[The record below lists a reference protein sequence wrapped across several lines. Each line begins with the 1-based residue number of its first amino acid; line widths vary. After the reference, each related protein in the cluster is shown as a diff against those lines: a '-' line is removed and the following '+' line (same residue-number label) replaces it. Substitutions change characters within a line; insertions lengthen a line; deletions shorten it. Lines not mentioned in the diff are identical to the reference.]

1 MRNAGLGP
9 WIRKRK
15 VKSGNKPAVIH
26 AGQELG
32 YADMADRVDRL
43 AGALQERGIA
53 SGDRIAYLG
62 NNHPAYLE
70 TLFAAG
76 LLGAV
81 FVPLNTR
88 LAAGE
93 LAYQLTDS
101 GSRLLIHASELA
113 GLAGQAVEGTD
124 VQARWS
130 VGGTAA
136 GIEAYEEVISSAE
149 PTAVDVPV
157 SLDDPA
163 IILYTSGTTGRPKG
177 AVLSHGN
184 MTWNSI
190 NVIVDYD
197 VPASEV
203 ALMIAPMF
211 HVASLG
217 MGALPTLLKGG
228 TLVLQDRFDP
238 GEVLAAIEHHRI
250 TSLSGVP
257 TTYQLLAEHPTFATT
272 DISSL
277 VKLTCGGSAVP
288 ARVSEAYEA
297 RGLSFSNGYG
307 MTETA
312 PGATALLAEHSHEK
326 AGSSG
331 LPHFFTDIRI
341 VEPGGGMAPAGADGE
356 IQISGPNVISGY
368 WQLPEASAQTIIDGE
383 WLRSGDIGHLDDEG
397 FLYVSDRLKDM
408 IISGGENIYPAEVE
422 TVIMELPQ
430 VASVAVIGVP
440 DEKWGEVPRAVVELF
455 DGAALDGA
463 SLQAHLEG
471 RVARYKIPRTVEF
484 VGELPR
490 TASGKIRKATLRN
503 RIIAHQDPGRVGT
516 TNTLEARNR
525 S

>member
-15 VKSGNKPAVIH
+15 VKSAGKTAIIH
-26 AGQELG
+26 AGNELG
-32 YADMADRVDRL
+32 YVDMADRVDRL
-43 AGALQERGIA
+43 AGALAARGITA
-53 SGDRIAYLG
+53 GDRISYLG

-76 LLGAV
+76 LIGAV

-93 LAYQLTDS
+93 LAYQLSDS
-101 GSRLLIHASELA
+101 GSRLLVHAGELA
-113 GLAGQAVEGTD
+113 ELAAAAIPDTPVEARLAVGSPAEGAASYEDAIATAD
-124 VQARWS
+124 PW
-130 VGGTAA
+130 GT
-136 GIEAYEEVISSAE
+136 
-149 PTAVDVPV
+149 DVPV

-184 MTWNSI
+184 MTWNAI
-190 NVIVDYD
+190 NVLVDFD
-197 VPASEV
+197 VASTEV
-203 ALMIAPMF
+203 ALLIAPMF

-228 TLVLQDRFDP
+228 TLVLQDRFEP
-238 GEVLAAIEHHRI
+238 AAVITAIERHRV

-257 TTYQLLAEHPTFATT
+257 TTFQLLAEHPDFATA

-277 VKLTCGGSAVP
+277 SKLTCGGSAVP
-288 ARVSEAYEA
+288 ARVADAWEAK
-297 RGLSFSNGYG
+297 GLAFANGYG

-312 PGATALLAEHSHEK
+312 PGATVLQADRSREK

-331 LPHFFTDIRI
+331 LAHYFTDVRI
-341 VEPGGGMAPAGADGE
+341 VEPGGGVAPAGTDGE

-368 WQLPEASAQTIIDGE
+368 WNLPEASNQAIVDGG
-383 WLRSGDIGHLDDEG
+383 WLRSGDIGHVDEEG

-408 IISGGENIYPAEVE
+408 IISGGENVYPAEVE
-422 TVIMELPQ
+422 AVIMELPQ
-430 VASVAVIGVP
+430 VASVAVIGIP
-440 DEKWGEVPRAVVELF
+440 DEKWGEVPRAVIELA
-455 DGAALDGA
+455 DGAALDA
-463 SLQAHLEG
+463 AALRSHLDG
-471 RVARYKIPRTVEF
+471 RLARYKIPRTVEF

-490 TASGKIRKATLRN
+490 TASGKIRKATLRT
-503 RIIAHQDPGRVGT
+503 RATTTSGSGR
-516 TNTLEARNR
+516 E
-525 S
+525 